1 MEEKID
7 DAFKNQAYKDNPSRF
22 NLIQFVRSFIISA
35 ACPFSI
41 GENQHIRHCLS
52 LIRGEEKD
60 RFQPERLNHKG
71 VSLLMT

>member
-1 MEEKID
+1 MEEKIG

-35 ACPFSI
+35 ACPFS
-41 GENQHIRHCLS
+41 CS
-52 LIRGEEKD
+52 SCPFIRGEEKD